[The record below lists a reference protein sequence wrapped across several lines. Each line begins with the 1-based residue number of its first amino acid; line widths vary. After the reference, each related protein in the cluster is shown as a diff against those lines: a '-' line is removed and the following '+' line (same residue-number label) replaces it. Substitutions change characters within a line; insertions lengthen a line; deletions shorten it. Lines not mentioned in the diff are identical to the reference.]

1 MPPKTPYVHHRAQ
14 AKAERDAVKAADAAQ
29 AKAKADDDK
38 KWGGESLSKAE
49 LAYQKKQQEAQDK
62 NDTKQRKQQV
72 NEDDAALMASVKL
85 TNSAKKNLRALGE
98 HTGGNGALTGDGK
111 VTQFQL
117 QQRRDEEEKQR
128 QVEFEKDQ
136 RKKEKILD
144 KIDIG
149 ENTNH
154 LLKQEMIQDE
164 AKYGS
169 GNVYS
174 ARNIDAAI
182 IVGSAIS
189 GADLIANDKGAQKRK
204 LKQAYK
210 QFETERL
217 PELREDNPGLKL
229 SQLKEQCWA
238 EFKRL
243 NPDA

>member
-1 MPPKTPYVHHRAQ
+1 MPPKQPYVHHRAQ
-14 AKAERDAVKAADAAQ
+14 AKAEREAVKAADAAA

-38 KWGGESLSKAE
+38 KWGGEGLSKAE
-49 LAYQKKQQEAQDK
+49 LAFQKKQQQSQDK
-62 NDTKQRKQQV
+62 AEAKQRKQQV

-85 TNSAKKNLRALGE
+85 TNSAKKNLRELGE
-98 HTGGNGALTGDGK
+98 HTGGNGALTNGK

-128 QVEFEKDQ
+128 QIEYQKEE

-144 KIDIG
+144 KMDIG

-154 LLKQEMIQDE
+154 ILKQEMAKDE
-164 AKYGS
+164 AKYGA

-182 IVGSAIS
+182 IVGSQIS
-189 GADLIANDKGAQKRK
+189 GADLIASDKGAQKRK

-210 QFETERL
+210 AFETERL